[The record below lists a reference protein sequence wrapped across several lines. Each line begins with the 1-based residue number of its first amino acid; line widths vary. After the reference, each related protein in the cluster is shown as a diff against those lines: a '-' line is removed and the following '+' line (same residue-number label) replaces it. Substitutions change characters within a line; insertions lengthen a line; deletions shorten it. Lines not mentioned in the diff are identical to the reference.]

1 MKLSKTGA
9 LAVLA
14 TRYLT
19 QQNGKTV
26 RARNVGEALNIPTDS
41 ALKILQALARGR
53 VIDSHLGRSGGYS
66 TQRTEQQITLLEV
79 IEAIDGPISGGLALD
94 GRQPDDLDQPIEQ
107 LQRVC
112 RRMAEQV
119 REQVARTT
127 LAELDRITATP
138 TRRHPLAESKQEQ
151 LVAV

>member
-19 QQNGKTV
+19 QQSGQTV
-26 RARNVGEALNIPTDS
+26 RARSVGETLNIPTDS

-66 TQRTEQQITLLEV
+66 TKRTAQQITLLEI
-79 IEAIDGPISGGLALD
+79 IEAIDGPLTGGLALD
-94 GRQPDDLDQPIEQ
+94 GGQPDDLDQPIEQ

-112 RRMAEQV
+112 RRMADQV
-119 REQVARTT
+119 REQAARTT
-127 LAELDRITATP
+127 LAEFDRVTATP
-138 TRRHPLAESKQEQ
+138 ARRHPLAAGEADQ
-151 LVAV
+151 LVAG